1 MQGVTQC
8 VEIISEKHWS
18 NELGIKGCIKVCL
31 IVSCK
36 IKITLQNLYSIRRK
50 FDTARS
56 YFGSFILK
64 ISSMYNFSITF
75 KYAYFL
81 GNFRCEIDFNALL
94 EIISNIC
101 VQGRCE
107 ILIGFLQLHAQNW
120 MTLCFPGSA
129 IHSLNNCLAHAC
141 MYLTN
146 IFSLNYSLLIYVAWP
161 RYGRQTH
168 YTEY

>member
-1 MQGVTQC
+1 MNWG
-8 VEIISEKHWS
+8 
-18 NELGIKGCIKVCL
+18 LVCL
-31 IVSCK
+31 LVSCK
-36 IKITLQNLYSIRRK
+36 IKYLSLLHKPLQHKTKLWHCHI
-50 FDTARS
+50 S
-56 YFGSFILK
+56 YFGSFILEIPVGNIFLVCMHK
-64 ISSMYNFSITF
+64 FCITL

-81 GNFRCEIDFNALL
+81 GNFRCEIDLNALL

>member
-1 MQGVTQC
+1 M
-8 VEIISEKHWS
+8 
-18 NELGIKGCIKVCL
+18 
-31 IVSCK
+31 
-36 IKITLQNLYSIRRK
+36 TLQYQL
-50 FDTARS
+50 FWQL
-56 YFGSFILK
+56 YFGNPCWQYR
-64 ISSMYNFSITF
+64 SSMYNFCITL

-81 GNFRCEIDFNALL
+81 GNFRCEIDLNAHL

-146 IFSLNYSLLIYVAWP
+146 IFSLNYSLLIYVACP
-161 RYGRQTH
+161 KTF
-168 YTEY
+168 TENWVSKQKKIVVVLTTA